1 MTIFRY
7 ATKGVSL
14 RRDEEEDLIDCDDA
28 DIDME
33 PTPWVLH
40 QARASADENENL
52 Q

>member
-1 MTIFRY
+1 MLQRGPLGADTEISV
-7 ATKGVSL
+7 GP
-14 RRDEEEDLIDCDDA
+14 RRRA